1 MRPAPSSSRGAAS
14 ALAGAA
20 PERRRGSRASSPPP
34 SPPGGGG
41 PSSPAFEA
49 SARAL
54 ALRRETAP
62 ASVRAAIAS
71 DLDEVACALEEERA
85 QRACE
90 TREDAAASAS
100 TLASLSQL
108 RAVLVEV
115 GTRRIVAPRARPRT
129 TNLSR
134 EPEQRRPGA
143 GRGPHPGALAR
154 RLQHRSTSSRSAHGV
169 SFPPPTPPPSLF

>member
-1 MRPAPSSSRGAAS
+1 MLDVLLLFREKGNNDWNDDNDVGSSHVSESKERRGSRPRLALRDSRARRAARAIMRPAPSSSRGAAS
-14 ALAGAA
+14 ALAGAP
-20 PERRRGSRASSPPP
+20 PERRRGSRASPPP
-34 SPPGGGG
+34 SPPCEG
-41 PSSPAFEA
+41 PSSPAFED
-49 SARAL
+49 SARSL

-115 GTRRIVAPRARPRT
+115 
-129 TNLSR
+129 
-134 EPEQRRPGA
+134 
-143 GRGPHPGALAR
+143 
-154 RLQHRSTSSRSAHGV
+154 
-169 SFPPPTPPPSLF
+169 

>member
-1 MRPAPSSSRGAAS
+1 MNNDWNDDDNDVGRSRVSESKERRGSRPRRALRGSRARRAAHAIMMRPAPSSSRGAAS

-20 PERRRGSRASSPPP
+20 PERRRRGSRASPPP

-71 DLDEVACALEEERA
+71 DRDEVACALEEERA

-115 GTRRIVAPRARPRT
+115 
-129 TNLSR
+129 
-134 EPEQRRPGA
+134 
-143 GRGPHPGALAR
+143 
-154 RLQHRSTSSRSAHGV
+154 
-169 SFPPPTPPPSLF
+169 

>member
-14 ALAGAA
+14 ALAGAP
-20 PERRRGSRASSPPP
+20 PERRRGSRASPPP
-34 SPPGGGG
+34 SPPCEG
-41 PSSPAFEA
+41 PSSPAFED
-49 SARAL
+49 SARSL

-115 GTRRIVAPRARPRT
+115 
-129 TNLSR
+129 
-134 EPEQRRPGA
+134 
-143 GRGPHPGALAR
+143 
-154 RLQHRSTSSRSAHGV
+154 
-169 SFPPPTPPPSLF
+169 

>member
-1 MRPAPSSSRGAAS
+1 MNNDWNDDDNDVGRSRVSESKERRGSRPRRALRGSRARRAAHAIMMRPAPSSSRGAAS
-14 ALAGAA
+14 ALAGAP
-20 PERRRGSRASSPPP
+20 PERRRGSRASPPP
-34 SPPGGGG
+34 SPPCEG
-41 PSSPAFEA
+41 PSSPAFED
-49 SARAL
+49 SARSL

-115 GTRRIVAPRARPRT
+115 
-129 TNLSR
+129 
-134 EPEQRRPGA
+134 
-143 GRGPHPGALAR
+143 
-154 RLQHRSTSSRSAHGV
+154 
-169 SFPPPTPPPSLF
+169 

>member
-1 MRPAPSSSRGAAS
+1 MNNDWNDDDNDVGRSRVSESKERRGSRPRRALRGSRARRAAHAIMMRPAPSSSRGAAS

-20 PERRRGSRASSPPP
+20 PERRRRGSRASPPP
-34 SPPGGGG
+34 SPPCEG
-41 PSSPAFEA
+41 PSSPAFED
-49 SARAL
+49 SARSL

-115 GTRRIVAPRARPRT
+115 
-129 TNLSR
+129 
-134 EPEQRRPGA
+134 
-143 GRGPHPGALAR
+143 
-154 RLQHRSTSSRSAHGV
+154 
-169 SFPPPTPPPSLF
+169 